1 MADRHDTMMNP
12 RVEDLLDRTHSK
24 FGLVTLAS
32 RRARNINSYFGQLGE
47 GLGAS
52 VPPQVTSVARKPLS
66 IAFEEI
72 AADKIVPIEED
83 PEAIAAAALEET
95 EELTDAVKGEESTE
109 D

>member
-1 MADRHDTMMNP
+1 MPDRHDTMMNP
-12 RVEDLLDRTHSK
+12 RVEDLLDRTNSK
-24 FGLVTLAS
+24 FGLVTLAA

-72 AADKIVPIEED
+72 VADKIVPIEE
-83 PEAIAAAALEET
+83 PEASDEDDEVDEDESPEE
-95 EELTDAVKGEESTE
+95 
-109 D
+109 